1 MLDGNMDEARIVL
14 EKLVEEKYV
23 DDYRYSCAYARDKA
37 SIAGWGAVKIRYM
50 LRAKGVAGEVI
61 DAAIEEI
68 DESKPYTL
76 FDPDFTWKRKEVE
89 NFVARK
95 MLVPVFVN
103 GECVYDEPD
112 IDEIR
117 DYCSEQIDNLWEEV
131 KRFENPHEYYVDLSP
146 KLWKIKDKMLKEH
159 NKD

>member
-14 EKLVEEKYV
+14 DKLIEDKYV

-68 DESKPYTL
+68 DESKADQRL
-76 FDPDFTWKRKEVE
+76 MKLMLNKFKSWKDDPQ
-89 NFVARK
+89 ARMK
-95 MLVPVFVN
+95 LIRYAV
-103 GECVYDEPD
+103 GRGYSYDEVTSVFNQIIKNDED
-112 IDEIR
+112 I
-117 DYCSEQIDNLWEEV
+117 
-131 KRFENPHEYYVDLSP
+131 
-146 KLWKIKDKMLKEH
+146 
-159 NKD
+159 

>member
-68 DESKPYTL
+68 DESKADQRLVKLMLNKYKSL
-76 FDPDFTWKRKEVE
+76 KDDPQVRMKLLRYAVG
-89 NFVARK
+89 R
-95 MLVPVFVN
+95 
-103 GECVYDEPD
+103 GYSYDEVTSVFNQIIKNDED
-112 IDEIR
+112 I
-117 DYCSEQIDNLWEEV
+117 
-131 KRFENPHEYYVDLSP
+131 
-146 KLWKIKDKMLKEH
+146 
-159 NKD
+159 